1 MKSTTF
7 LLATLLS
14 TGTTLA
20 HISPDTPH
28 SLLERTVSNHTF
40 DARSGILTPLS
51 DATLDRRDWFPANI
65 GLMMERSSMP
75 AAPIQMERRSS
86 RTTRDV
92 GRRDVELGMSEG
104 GELVW
109 PDAMGEPEQSHL
121 GKRSKKSKKGKKGKK
136 GGLGKKY
143 LASKTT
149 ITAKL
154 AGIKLALNIPK
165 FCESHLLHAIGI
177 KD

>member
-20 HISPDTPH
+20 QLSPDTPH

-51 DATLDRRDWFPANI
+51 DASLDKRDWFSANI

-75 AAPIQMERRSS
+75 AAPMQMERRSS

-109 PDAMGEPEQSHL
+109 PDAMGEGDQSHL
-121 GKRSKKSKKGKKGKK
+121 DKRAKKGEKSKKGKKGKK

-143 LASKTT
+143 FQSKTT

-165 FCESHLLHAIGI
+165 FCE
-177 KD
+177 